1 MTNDAID
8 AHAGSAVVFGGTG
21 FMGRTICTAL
31 TTRGY
36 DVLAVAREP
45 AEPTPGARFLALDV
59 TSATV
64 GDIAEAVGPAGL
76 VVNAA
81 GDVGAD
87 DEDRMTAEHVLLVD
101 RLVRAVSTLRRRPR
115 LLQLGTV
122 HEYGPVP
129 EGTAIAEDHPTAPGG
144 VYARTKLA
152 GSRIV
157 LDATEAG
164 RVDGCVLRL
173 TNGCGPGAPLHGFL
187 GRLAAQLRATGEDT
201 PLDLTVVDDRRDF
214 VDVRDIAEAVVRA
227 ADVRAT
233 ARLINIGSGTATSMR
248 ELAGILVSVSGVPPH
263 LVRRGQAPVHS
274 KGGAWTQADIRLA
287 RRVLGWSPQVP
298 LKQSLHDL
306 WAAS

>member
-1 MTNDAID
+1 MNDVID
-8 AHAGSAVVFGGTG
+8 AHAGSAVVIGGTG
-21 FMGRTICTAL
+21 FLGRHICAAL
-31 TTRGY
+31 AAHGY
-36 DVLAVAREP
+36 EVLAVARKP
-45 AEPTPGARFLALDV
+45 AQPIPGARFLPLDV
-59 TSATV
+59 AAATV
-64 GDIAEAVGPAGL
+64 GDIAEAVGSADL

-81 GDVGAD
+81 GDLGAD
-87 DEDRMTAEHVLLVD
+87 DEERMTAGHVLLVD

-129 EGTAIAEDHPTAPGG
+129 EGTAIAEDHPTAPGSL
-144 VYARTKLA
+144 YARTKLA

-187 GRLAAQLRATGEDT
+187 GRLAAQLRATSEDA
-201 PLDLTVVDDRRDF
+201 PLTLTAVDDQRDF
-214 VDVRDIAEAVVRA
+214 VDVRDIAEAVVLAAGTRA
-227 ADVRAT
+227 PG
-233 ARLINIGSGTATSMR
+233 RLINIGSGVATSMR

-263 LVRRGQAPVHS
+263 LVRKGQAPVHS

-287 RRVLGWSPQVP
+287 RGRLGWSPRVP
-298 LKQSLHDL
+298 LERSLRDL

>member
-1 MTNDAID
+1 MNHAID
-8 AHAGSAVVFGGTG
+8 AHAGSAVVIGGTG
-21 FMGRTICTAL
+21 FLGRHICAAL
-31 TTRGY
+31 TAHGY
-36 DVLAVAREP
+36 DVLAVARKP
-45 AEPTPGARFLALDV
+45 AQPTPGARFLPLDV
-59 TSATV
+59 AAATV
-64 GDIAEAVGPAGL
+64 GDIAEAVGSADL

-81 GDVGAD
+81 GDLGAD
-87 DEDRMTAEHVLLVD
+87 DEERMTAGHVLLVD

-129 EGTAIAEDHPTAPGG
+129 EGTAIAEDHPTAPGSL
-144 VYARTKLA
+144 YARTKLA

-187 GRLAAQLRATGEDT
+187 GRLAAQLRTTSEDA
-201 PLDLTVVDDRRDF
+201 PLTLTVVDDQRDF
-214 VDVRDIAEAVVRA
+214 VDVRDIAEAVVLA
-227 ADVRAT
+227 AGTRAT
-233 ARLINIGSGTATSMR
+233 GRLINIGSGTATSMR

-263 LVRRGQAPVHS
+263 LVRKGQAPVHS

-287 RRVLGWSPQVP
+287 RGRLGWSPRVP
-298 LKQSLHDL
+298 LERSLRDL

>member
-1 MTNDAID
+1 M
-8 AHAGSAVVFGGTG
+8 AHASSAVVIGGTG
-21 FMGRTICTAL
+21 FLGRHICAAL
-31 TTRGY
+31 AAHGY
-36 DVLAVAREP
+36 DVLAVARKL
-45 AEPTPGARFLALDV
+45 AQPTPGARFLPLDV
-59 TSATV
+59 ASATV
-64 GDIAEAVGPAGL
+64 GEIAEAVGSADL

-81 GDVGAD
+81 GDLGAD
-87 DEDRMTAEHVLLVD
+87 DEERMTAGHVLLVD

-129 EGTAIAEDHPTAPGG
+129 EGTAIAEDHPTAPGSL
-144 VYARTKLA
+144 YARTKLA

-187 GRLAAQLRATGEDT
+187 GRLAAQLRATSEDA
-201 PLDLTVVDDRRDF
+201 PLTLTVVDNQRDF
-214 VDVRDIAEAVVRA
+214 VDVRDIAGAVVLA
-227 ADVRAT
+227 AGTRAT
-233 ARLINIGSGTATSMR
+233 GRLINIGSGTATSMR

-263 LVRRGQAPVHS
+263 LVRKGQAPVHS

-287 RRVLGWSPQVP
+287 RGRLGWSPRVP
-298 LKQSLHDL
+298 LERSLRDL

>member
-1 MTNDAID
+1 MNDVID
-8 AHAGSAVVFGGTG
+8 AHAGSAVVIGGTG
-21 FMGRTICTAL
+21 FLGRHICAAL
-31 TTRGY
+31 AAHGY
-36 DVLAVAREP
+36 DVLAVARKP
-45 AEPTPGARFLALDV
+45 AQPIPGARFLPLDV
-59 TSATV
+59 AAATV
-64 GDIAEAVGPAGL
+64 GDIAEAVGSADL

-81 GDVGAD
+81 GDLGAD
-87 DEDRMTAEHVLLVD
+87 DEERMTAGHVLLVD

-129 EGTAIAEDHPTAPGG
+129 EGTAIAEDHPTAPGSL
-144 VYARTKLA
+144 YARTKLA

-187 GRLAAQLRATGEDT
+187 GRLAAQLRATSEDA
-201 PLDLTVVDDRRDF
+201 PLTLTVVDDQRDF
-214 VDVRDIAEAVVRA
+214 VDVRDIAEAVVLA
-227 ADVRAT
+227 AGTRAT
-233 ARLINIGSGTATSMR
+233 GHLINIGSGTATSMR

-263 LVRRGQAPVHS
+263 LVRKGQAPVHS

-287 RRVLGWSPQVP
+287 RGRLGWSPRVP
-298 LKQSLHDL
+298 LERSLRDL

>member
-1 MTNDAID
+1 MNDVND
-8 AHAGSAVVFGGTG
+8 AHASSAVVIGGTG
-21 FMGRTICTAL
+21 FLGRHICTAL
-31 TTRGY
+31 AAHGY
-36 DVLAVAREP
+36 DVLAVARKSVQP
-45 AEPTPGARFLALDV
+45 IPGARFLPLDV
-59 TSATV
+59 ASATV
-64 GDIAEAVGPAGL
+64 EDIAEAVGSADL

-81 GDVGAD
+81 GDIGAD
-87 DEDRMTAEHVLLVD
+87 DEERMTAEHVLLVD
-101 RLVRAVSTLRRRPR
+101 QLVRAVSTLRRRPR

-129 EGTAIAEDHPTAPGG
+129 EGTAIAEDHPTAPGSL
-144 VYARTKLA
+144 YARTKLA

-187 GRLAAQLRATGEDT
+187 GRLAAQLRATSEDA
-201 PLDLTVVDDRRDF
+201 PLTLTVVDDQRDF
-214 VDVRDIAEAVVRA
+214 VDVRDIAEAVVLA
-227 ADVRAT
+227 AGTRAT
-233 ARLINIGSGTATSMR
+233 GRLINIGSGTATSMR

-263 LVRRGQAPVHS
+263 LVRKGQAPVHS

-287 RRVLGWSPQVP
+287 RGLLGWSPRVP
-298 LKQSLHDL
+298 LERSLRDL